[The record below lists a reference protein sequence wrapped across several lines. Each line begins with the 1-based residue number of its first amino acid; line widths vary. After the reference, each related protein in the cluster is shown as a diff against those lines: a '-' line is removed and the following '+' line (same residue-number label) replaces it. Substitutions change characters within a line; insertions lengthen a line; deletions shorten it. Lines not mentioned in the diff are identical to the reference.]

1 MVSVL
6 VRGSRFSFPPYTVTF
21 HGFKYTKSNHYRY
34 HLTRFFKD
42 HPAATQQEAKVIL
55 EQGIQQYVDNIKRY
69 AALEWN
75 DKSFK
80 RICLDIKKSI
90 RDGNEMEQI
99 KRRGFGVTFT
109 ENNVRETPLIAASRS
124 LGYVLETLTAEQV
137 TSVLDQHSEQDE
149 VQWGQ
154 AIEGMKQLKWT
165 VMRMNK
171 NYRYKLIQRQ
181 KQTLFVAV
189 TILDS
194 DGTVKNKSLIRHLG
208 DKHFD
213 VKSYD
218 TLQKLRL
225 KIDNDA
231 SLHLYD
237 RKYDGKYRS
246 FDFWPSEMKQAI
258 REFWDS
264 DTIPSPETRD
274 QLIIEGD
281 RDADGMKP
289 THAKHRLRGTI
300 RDFAERFM
308 TEQGKA
314 ICLRMSISKEP
325 SYSLIYSLKPSYIR
339 VDNTVQYDLCKKC
352 FNFACVFKQYKKVYL
367 SSIFG

>member
-6 VRGSRFSFPPYTVTF
+6 VRGSRFSFPPYTQTF
-21 HGFKYTKSNHYRY
+21 HGFKCTKNNHYRY
-34 HLTRFFKD
+34 HLTRLFKD
-42 HPAATQQEAKVIL
+42 YPDASWQQAKLIFN
-55 EQGIQQYVDNIKRY
+55 QGIQQYIEDIKRY
-69 AALEWN
+69 TALEWSE
-75 DKSFK
+75 KSFK
-80 RICLDIKKSI
+80 SICFAIKKSI
-90 RDGNEMEQI
+90 QNGNELDDI
-99 KRRGFGVTFT
+99 KRRGFGEAFT
-109 ENNVRETPLIAASRS
+109 ENNVRETPLAVATRS
-124 LGYVLETLTAEQV
+124 LGYVLENLTAEQV
-137 TSVLDQHSEQDE
+137 TSVLDQYSKQDE
-149 VQWGQ
+149 VEWGQ
-154 AIEGMKQLKWT
+154 AIDGMKQLKWT
-165 VMRMNK
+165 VIRMNK

-181 KQTLFVAV
+181 KQSLLCAV
-189 TILDS
+189 TILDH

-213 VKSYD
+213 VKLYD

-246 FDFWPSEMKQAI
+246 FDFWPLEMKQAI

-300 RDFAERFM
+300 RDFSERFM